1 VYEVHLVL
9 ELVDLSKH
17 FGGVK
22 AVDRVSLRV
31 VKGEIYGLIG
41 PNGSGKSTIVN
52 LVAGLLPPTSGRIA
66 VDGEDV
72 GRLPTHARVAIGV
85 ARTFQNIRL
94 FGQLTVWQNLWVAE
108 NRDHQQQAYAVLPRW
123 LWGCEADRT
132 RLGAAL
138 EFSDL
143 ATKRDELAAN
153 LSFGEQRRLELA
165 RALAAEPK
173 LLLLDEP
180 AAGMNAAEVADLDA
194 RIRRIRDTGVTVL
207 LIEHHMELVMAV
219 TDRIGVLNFGQKIA
233 EGSPAEVQA
242 NARVREAY
250 LGTAAA

>member
-1 VYEVHLVL
+1 VL

-22 AVDRVSLRV
+22 AVDNINLRV
-31 VKGEIYGLIG
+31 AKGEIFGLIG

-52 LVAGLLPPTSGRIA
+52 LITGLLAPTAGRI
-66 VDGEDV
+66 VIDGGDV
-72 GRLPTHARVAIGV
+72 TGLPTHARVARGV

-108 NRDHQQQAYAVLPRW
+108 NRDRQQRAQPILPRW
-123 LWGCEADRT
+123 LWGGEADRQ

-138 EFSDL
+138 EFSGLAGKRDDL
-143 ATKRDELAAN
+143 ASN

-180 AAGMNAAEVADLDA
+180 AAGMNAGEIDELDA
-194 RIRRIRDTGVTVL
+194 RIRRIRDIGVTVV
-207 LIEHHMELVMAV
+207 LIEHHMELIMAV
-219 TDRIGVLNFGQKIA
+219 ADRIAVLNFGQKIA
-233 EGSPAEVQA
+233 QGSPREVQS

-250 LGTAAA
+250 LGTAA

>member
-1 VYEVHLVL
+1 VL
-9 ELVDLSKH
+9 ELVDLCKH

-22 AVDRVSLRV
+22 AVDGINLRV
-31 VKGEIYGLIG
+31 ARGEIFGLIG

-52 LVAGLLPPTSGRIA
+52 LITGLLAPTSGRIVIDA
-66 VDGEDV
+66 ADV
-72 GRLPTHARVAIGV
+72 TELPTHARVALGV

-108 NRDHQQQAYAVLPRW
+108 NRDRQQRAQPVLPRW
-123 LWGCEADRT
+123 LWGGEADRQ

-138 EFSDL
+138 EFSGLAGKRDDL
-143 ATKRDELAAN
+143 ASN

-180 AAGMNAAEVADLDA
+180 AAGMNAGEIDELDA
-194 RIRRIRDTGVTVL
+194 RIRRIRDTGVTVV
-207 LIEHHMELVMAV
+207 LIEHHMELIMAV
-219 TDRIGVLNFGQKIA
+219 ADRIAVLNFGQKIA
-233 EGSPAEVQA
+233 EGSPREVQS

-250 LGTAAA
+250 LGTAA

>member
-1 VYEVHLVL
+1 ML

-22 AVDRVSLRV
+22 AVDNINLRV
-31 VKGEIYGLIG
+31 AKGEIFGLIG

-52 LVAGLLPPTSGRIA
+52 LITGLLAPTAGRIVIDA
-66 VDGEDV
+66 GDV
-72 GRLPTHARVAIGV
+72 TGLPTHARVARGV

-108 NRDHQQQAYAVLPRW
+108 NRDRQQRAQPILPRW
-123 LWGCEADRT
+123 LWGGEADRQ

-138 EFSDL
+138 EFSGLAGKRDDL
-143 ATKRDELAAN
+143 ASN

-180 AAGMNAAEVADLDA
+180 AAGMNAGEIDELDA
-194 RIRRIRDTGVTVL
+194 RIRRIRDTGVTVV
-207 LIEHHMELVMAV
+207 LIEHHMELIMAV
-219 TDRIGVLNFGQKIA
+219 ADRIAVLNFGQKIA
-233 EGSPAEVQA
+233 QGSPREVQS

-250 LGTAAA
+250 LGTAA

>member
-1 VYEVHLVL
+1 ML

-22 AVDRVSLRV
+22 AVDNINLRV
-31 VKGEIYGLIG
+31 AKGEIFGLIG

-52 LVAGLLPPTSGRIA
+52 LITGLLAPTAGRI
-66 VDGEDV
+66 VIDGGDV
-72 GRLPTHARVAIGV
+72 TGLPTHARVARGV

-108 NRDHQQQAYAVLPRW
+108 NRDRQQRAQPILPRW
-123 LWGCEADRT
+123 LWGGEADRQ

-138 EFSDL
+138 EFSGLAGKRDDL
-143 ATKRDELAAN
+143 ASN

-180 AAGMNAAEVADLDA
+180 AAGMNAGEIDELDA
-194 RIRRIRDTGVTVL
+194 RIRRIRDIGVTVV
-207 LIEHHMELVMAV
+207 LIEHHMELIMAV
-219 TDRIGVLNFGQKIA
+219 ADRIAVLNFGQKIA
-233 EGSPAEVQA
+233 EGSPREVQS

-250 LGTAAA
+250 LGTAA

>member
-1 VYEVHLVL
+1 ML

-17 FGGVK
+17 FGGVR
-22 AVDRVSLRV
+22 AVDSVSLHV
-31 VKGEIYGLIG
+31 EMGEIYGLIG

-52 LVAGLLPPTSGRIA
+52 LITGLIEPTSGRI
-66 VDGEDV
+66 VLDGRDV
-72 GRLPTHARVAIGV
+72 SGLATHQRVAHGI

-108 NRDHQQQAYAVLPRW
+108 NRDRQQRAQPVLPRW
-123 LWGCEADRT
+123 LWGSEADRE

-138 EFSDL
+138 EFSGLGHKRDDL
-143 ATKRDELAAN
+143 AAD

-180 AAGMNAAEVADLDA
+180 AAGMNVQEVEELDA
-194 RIRRIRDTGVTVL
+194 RIRRVRDTGVTVL

-233 EGSPAEVQA
+233 EGSPATVQNDA
-242 NARVREAY
+242 KVREAY
-250 LGTAAA
+250 LGTAA

>member
-1 VYEVHLVL
+1 VL
-9 ELVDLSKH
+9 ELVDLCKQ

-22 AVDRVSLRV
+22 AVDRVGLRV
-31 VKGEIYGLIG
+31 EAGEIFGLIG

-52 LVAGLLPPTSGRIA
+52 LIAGLLPPTSGRVA
-66 VDGEDV
+66 LDGEDMTE
-72 GRLPTHARVAIGV
+72 LPCHKRVARGI

-108 NRDHQQQAYAVLPRW
+108 NRDWQQHATPVLPRW
-123 LWGCEADRT
+123 LWGCAADRE

-138 EFSDL
+138 EFSGL
-143 ATKRDELAAN
+143 AGKRDDLAAN

-165 RALAAEPK
+165 RALAAEPR

-180 AAGMNAAEVADLDA
+180 AAGMNAHEIDELDA
-194 RIRRIRDTGVTVL
+194 RIRRIRDSGITVL
-207 LIEHHMELVMAV
+207 LIEHHMELVMAI

-233 EGSPAEVQA
+233 EGRPGAIQSDTK
-242 NARVREAY
+242 VREAY
-250 LGTAAA
+250 LGTAA

>member
-1 VYEVHLVL
+1 VL
-9 ELVDLSKH
+9 ELVDLCKQ

-31 VKGEIYGLIG
+31 AAGEIFGLIG

-52 LVAGLLPPTSGRIA
+52 LIAGLLPPTSGRVA
-66 VDGEDV
+66 LDGEDMTE
-72 GRLPTHARVAIGV
+72 LPCHKRVARGI

-94 FGQLTVWQNLWVAE
+94 FGQLAVWQNLWVAE
-108 NRDHQQQAYAVLPRW
+108 NRDRQRKSQPVVPRW
-123 LWGCEADRT
+123 LNGFEVDRARID
-132 RLGAAL
+132 RLL
-138 EFSDL
+138 EFSGL
-143 ATKRDELAAN
+143 AHKRDDLAAN

-180 AAGMNAAEVADLDA
+180 AAGMNAEEIDDLDG
-194 RIRRIRDTGVTVL
+194 RIRAIRDSGVTVL

-219 TDRIGVLNFGQKIA
+219 TDRIAVLNFGQKIA
-233 EGSPAEVQA
+233 EGRPAEVQA
-242 NARVREAY
+242 HPKVREAY
-250 LGTAAA
+250 LGKAA